1 MKHWLALTMAL
12 AMAVSAAP
20 VGAAGVC
27 QPSPMG
33 DTTVYLRG
41 AMNNWAAQEDFA
53 FQYSCDA
60 YYLNVQL
67 DAAYDFKVGDAA
79 WRDASTFG
87 KNARGELEAHAKGN
101 LRLTFAG
108 EQTLKLKFA
117 SGQPVLTLGPKT
129 FADPN
134 ARTVTDPVALSLQF
148 DSRAL
153 AHKKPFGAVV
163 AGTAI
168 DFSVSAL
175 PGVGKITLVVEK
187 RLLEGNQDV
196 LEYPE
201 LGRMPLIKSAS
212 SPREIWTSRYVF
224 DSVSVY
230 GYWFEAEVGGATYV
244 LQNNRD
250 PVFWTRE
257 KGSGG
262 VGAVDFKPTA
272 SRAIRRFRQTVFD
285 AAFKV
290 PDWAPDVVYYYI
302 FPDRFRNGNPAN
314 DPKPGVAKYH
324 DHTVELHQNWND
336 KPWVP
341 GTGDGSDAHYNN
353 DFFGGDLEGII
364 QKLDYIQELGAN
376 TLYMTPV
383 FKAAS
388 NHKYDTAD
396 YLQIDPGFGT
406 NADFIRLTAEAAKRG
421 IRVLPDTSLNHTGN
435 DSVYFNRFGN
445 HGSAGAFQGGKIN
458 PQSPYADWYTLDA
471 SQSDPARQYK
481 GWVDVA
487 DLPELN
493 KASRGWRNYAYGAN
507 DSVMKTWL
515 DRGAAGWRMDVVPW
529 VPDDFWR
536 EWRSAIK
543 THRPDALTVA
553 ETWFDASKYLLGDM
567 FDSTMNYIFR
577 NAVLDYAAGG
587 KARSLYPNLEL
598 MREAYPPQAFYAL
611 MNLLSSHDQARA
623 LHQFGWHADTTD
635 ATTIAQARQ
644 RLKLA
649 VLFQMTFPGSPTVY
663 YGDEVAVTGGDDPYN
678 RATYPW
684 ADQGGRPDA
693 DMLAA
698 FKQLIALRKQHAVL
712 RRGTLDAPLHV
723 DDHSIVLLRKLGS
736 SVAITATNNALT
748 AQTVTVQLPS
758 GVQVDRF
765 TDALGG
771 PSVTVAQG
779 QLTLTLPALFGAV
792 LLGTEVA
799 FAAPHPEAM
808 RVMSYNIRC
817 GSCERESDVNHWSRR
832 KYLVAD
838 VIKSAQAD
846 VIGLQEAELFQV
858 HDLVS
863 LLADFDWVGVGRDDG
878 REKGEINAV
887 LVRRSALS
895 IASYKTLWL
904 SGTPETVSRGWDAL
918 LNRTVTVLALE
929 SRATGRGLN
938 FLNTHFDHAGVVARN
953 ESALLI
959 EKLVQSLGANRPVIL
974 TGDFNARS
982 DFAGYQNLTG
992 PLRDAATTSQA
1003 PATGGNIT
1011 FNGFGRD
1018 VQADNKIDY
1027 IFVSPG
1033 VEVKTHRVVTDL
1045 YNGLYPSD
1053 HFPLVADILLR

>member
-1 MKHWLALTMAL
+1 MKYWIAL
-12 AMAVSAAP
+12 AI
-20 VGAAGVC
+20 GLLAGVVHAGSERVC
-27 QPSPMG
+27 EPSPLG
-33 DTTVYLRG
+33 DTTLYLRG
-41 AMNNWAAQEDFA
+41 TMNNWAAQDDSA

-60 YYLNVQL
+60 YYLNVKL
-67 DAAYDFKVGDAA
+67 DAAHDFKVGDAA
-79 WRDASTFG
+79 WRDASTIG
-87 KNARGELEAHAKGN
+87 KSANGALEAGAKGN

-108 EQTLKLKFA
+108 EQTLKLAFE
-117 SGQPVLTLGPKT
+117 SGKPRLTLGPKT
-129 FADPN
+129 FVDPN

-175 PGVGKITLVVEK
+175 PGVSKITLVVEK
-187 RLLEGNQDV
+187 RRLEGNQEV

-201 LGRMPLIKSAS
+201 LGRMPLMKSAS
-212 SPREIWTSRYVF
+212 SPREIWSSSYVF

-230 GYWFEAEVGGATYV
+230 GYWFEVEVGSATYV

-250 PVFWTRE
+250 PVYWTRE

-262 VGAVDFKPTA
+262 VGAVDFKPAA
-272 SRAIRRFRQTVFD
+272 SRSIRRFRQTVFD

-302 FPDRFRNGNPAN
+302 FPERFRNGNPAN
-314 DPKPGVAKYH
+314 DPKPGAAKYH
-324 DHTVELHQNWND
+324 DHTVELHRNWND

-341 GTGDGSDAHYNN
+341 GTGDGSDAHFNN

-376 TLYMTPV
+376 TLYMTPI

-396 YLQIDPGFGT
+396 YKMVDPGFGT
-406 NADFIRLTAEAAKRG
+406 NADFTRLTAEAAKRG

-445 HGSAGAFQGGKIN
+445 HGRAGAFQGGKIN

-471 SQSDPARQYK
+471 SQSDPAKQYK

-493 KASRGWRNYAYGAN
+493 KASRGWRDFAYGAN

-515 DRGAAGWRMDVVPW
+515 DRGAAGWRMDVAPW

-587 KARSLYPNLEL
+587 KARSMYPNIEL

-623 LHQFGWHADTTD
+623 LHQFGWHANTTD
-635 ATTIAQARQ
+635 AGTIAQARQ

-649 VLFQMTFPGSPTVY
+649 VLFQMTFPGAPTVY

-684 ADQGGRPDA
+684 ADQGGKPDA
-693 DMLAA
+693 DMLAT

-723 DDHSIVLLRKLGS
+723 DDHSIVLLRQLGS

-748 AQTVTVQLPS
+748 AQTVTVQLPP
-758 GVQVDRF
+758 GVHVDRF

-771 PSVTVAQG
+771 PSVDVARG
-779 QLTLTLPALFGAV
+779 KVTLTLPALFGAV
-792 LLGTEVA
+792 LLGTQSA
-799 FAAPHPEAM
+799 QPPEAM
-808 RVMSYNIRC
+808 RVMGYNIRC

-832 KYLVAD
+832 KHLVAN
-838 VIKSAQAD
+838 VIKNAHAD

-863 LLADFDWVGVGRDDG
+863 LLGDFDWVGVGRDDG

-895 IASYKTLWL
+895 IASHKTLWL
-904 SGTPETVSRGWDAL
+904 SQTPEAVSRGWDAL
-918 LNRTVTVLALE
+918 LNRTVTVLALR
-929 SRATGRGLN
+929 SRATGRGVN
-938 FLNTHFDHAGVVARN
+938 FLNTHFDHAGVAARN
-953 ESALLI
+953 ESAKLI
-959 EKLVQSLGANRPVIL
+959 ERLVQSLGVNQPVIL

-982 DFAGYQNLTG
+982 DFAGYKNLTG
-992 PLRDAATTSQA
+992 PLRDAATASQA
-1003 PATGGNIT
+1003 PPTGGNIT

-1045 YNGLYPSD
+1045 HNGLYPSD
-1053 HFPLVADILLR
+1053 HFPLVVDILLH